1 MFNHQNGKQKHQ
13 EQRGNWSLRGNTQI
27 ALTVEVPVWTVF
39 IFLIIGATNC
49 RHSGLV
55 PFSKL
60 FCHPNLHRHQND
72 LHKWFL
78 SWLLR
83 EHGNTYWINTHTTI
97 ITAAMLLKAHF
108 HLPKANQRDLN
119 WCAHPREPLYWKTHR
134 RQNLCGSS
142 RVSPADWR
150 TSPWHKTQ
158 HNGVSETLGN
168 TTTPISPDFTALS
181 YEWPSKQQPSRVLF
195 TCVYEVGD

>member
-1 MFNHQNGKQKHQ
+1 MDSFHLFN
-13 EQRGNWSLRGNTQI
+13 NWGHKLQ
-27 ALTVEVPVWTVF
+27 ALWV
-39 IFLIIGATNC
+39 ATNC

-60 FCHPNLHRHQND
+60 FCHPNFHRHQHD
-72 LHKWFL
+72 LYKWFL

-83 EHGNTYWINTHTTI
+83 EHGNTYWINTYTTI

-134 RQNLCGSS
+134 CQNLCGSS
-142 RVSPADWR
+142 RVSSADWR
-150 TSPWHKTQ
+150 ASPWHKTQ
-158 HNGVSETLGN
+158 HNGISETLGN

-181 YEWPSKQQPSRVLF
+181 YAAISSVIRL
-195 TCVYEVGD
+195 CIRGRGLASI